1 MTEQVNDLH
10 MPLTFLDGQRENI
23 LQTYRE
29 LHALAEP
36 SWQEEKT
43 AAYLCNK
50 LLDAGIQA
58 KRFDGHHGFIAE
70 IAGETNEVVALRADM
85 DALVQEVDGVVRPN
99 HSCGHDAH
107 STMVCYSA
115 LAIAECGEKPL
126 KTIRFLFQ
134 PAEEKLGGALQLM
147 KDGALQ
153 NVTKLMGVH
162 LRPENEVPYGMAA
175 PAILHGS
182 STSLTGTITGVQAHG
197 ARPAFGR
204 NVIEAASFL
213 VQALQN
219 IRLETNCPFS
229 VKMTQLQAGGE
240 TSNVIPDHGTFT
252 LDVRAQTN
260 QGMDELRNKIE
271 HAIKQTAELMGV
283 GIEWNWRGIAPA
295 ATANAEMI
303 AIAQKAIAHVI
314 GSDNV
319 ADVCVTPGGEDF
331 HFYSLHQPEVGSTMI
346 GLGCGLKPVL
356 HHPKMTFH
364 TDALVYGAKILTA
377 AIVEAAH
384 S

>member
-1 MTEQVNDLH
+1 MTETVKDLKK
-10 MPLTFLDGQRENI
+10 PLAYLDEQRENI
-23 LQTYRE
+23 LQTYQD

-43 AAYLCNK
+43 AAYLRDK
-50 LLDAGIQA
+50 LLDAGIPV

-70 IAGETNEVVALRADM
+70 IAGSTEEVVALRADM
-85 DALVQEVDGVVRPN
+85 DALVQEVDGVVKPN

-107 STMVCYSA
+107 STLVCYSA
-115 LAIAECGEKPL
+115 LAIAASGVKPA

-134 PAEEKLGGALQLM
+134 PAEEKLGGALQMM

-162 LRPENEVPYGMAA
+162 LRPENEVPYGKAA

-219 IRLETNCPFS
+219 IRLEASCPFS
-229 VKMTQLQAGGE
+229 VKMTQLQAGGD
-240 TSNVIPDHGTFT
+240 TSNVIPDRGTFT
-252 LDVRAQTN
+252 LDLRAQTN
-260 QGMDELRNKIE
+260 QGMDELRQKTE
-271 HAIKQTAELMGV
+271 HVMKQTAELMGV
-283 GIEWNWRGIAPA
+283 GMEWNWRGVAPA
-295 ATANAEMI
+295 ATSNDEMI
-303 AIAQKAIAHVI
+303 AIAQKAIAHVL
-314 GSDNV
+314 GSEHV
-319 ADVCVTPGGEDF
+319 ANICVTPGGEDF
-331 HFYSLHQPEVGSTMI
+331 HFYSLHHSSVVSTMI

-356 HHPKMTFH
+356 HHPKMSFDTE
-364 TDALVYGAKILTA
+364 ALVYGAKILTA

>member
-1 MTEQVNDLH
+1 MTEKVKDLH
-10 MPLTFLDGQRENI
+10 KPLAYLDGQRESI
-23 LQTYRE
+23 LQTYHE

-43 AAYLCNK
+43 AAYLRER
-50 LLDAGIQA
+50 LLEAGIPVR
-58 KRFDGHHGFIAE
+58 RFDGHHGFIAE
-70 IAGETNEVVALRADM
+70 IAGESDEVVALRADM

-107 STMVCYSA
+107 STLVCYSA
-115 LAIAECGEKPL
+115 LAIAESGEKPQ

-162 LRPENEVPYGMAA
+162 LRPENEVPYGKAA

-182 STSLTGTITGVQAHG
+182 STSLTGTIAGVQAHG

-219 IRLETNCPFS
+219 VRLEASCPFS
-229 VKMTQLQAGGE
+229 VKMTQLQAGGD
-240 TSNVIPDHGTFT
+240 TANVIPDRGTFT
-252 LDVRAQTN
+252 LDLRAQTN
-260 QGMDELRNKIE
+260 QGMDELRKKTE
-271 HAIKQTAELMGV
+271 HAMKQTADLMGV
-283 GIEWNWRGIAPA
+283 GIEWSWRGIAPA
-295 ATANAEMI
+295 ATANADMI
-303 AIAQKAIAHVI
+303 AIAQKAIAHVL
-314 GSDNV
+314 GAENV
-319 ADVCVTPGGEDF
+319 SDVCVTPGGEDF
-331 HFYSLHQPEVGSTMI
+331 HFYSLHQPSVGSTMI

-356 HHPKMTFH
+356 HHPQMTFD
-364 TDALVYGAKILTA
+364 TEALVYGAKILTA